1 MHINQEIENFFWLCT
16 FPKSQIIATIQ
27 PENIGEFLSAQTI
40 IQGYQKDIRAGHGI
54 DSKLKGVGD
63 ISKNGFDVIV
73 GQNRLSVLAPSTKPV
88 YKKKGVSDTSLAAYA
103 SLDKAIQAAKVAAV
117 VVALQK
123 SHPFVS
129 DSLVAKETGLPSARI
144 SARRAEL
151 ETAGGVLVDGVMYR
165 LEYSAKKEPCPVTGN
180 RVQMWR
186 LINDQL
192 PSVAVQTS
200 LFQL

>member
-1 MHINQEIENFFWLCT
+1 MQVHTFDKNDFWDTHKEISRL
-16 FPKSQIIATIQ
+16 IQ
-27 PENIGEFLSAQTI
+27 VFKGRGIHARLRGTGNIMT
-40 IQGYQKDIRAGHGI
+40 
-54 DSKLKGVGD
+54 
-63 ISKNGFDVIV
+63 NGFDVISGNK
-73 GQNRLSVLAPSTKPV
+73 GQHVLRVLPPSTKPT
-88 YKKKGVSDTSLAAYA
+88 YQKKGVSDTSLAAYA

-117 VVALQK
+117 VVDLHK

-151 ETAGGVLVDGVMYR
+151 ETAGGVLVEGVMYR
-165 LEYSAKKEPCPVTGN
+165 LEYSTKKEPCPVTGN

-186 LINDQL
+186 LISDQL

>member
-1 MHINQEIENFFWLCT
+1 MEQDIDNFFWLCVRN
-16 FPKSQIIATIQ
+16 PDRHIVATIQ
-27 PENIGEFLSAQTI
+27 PENMREFLEAQTVV
-40 IQGYQKDIRAGHGI
+40 QRYQKIIRTHGI

-73 GQNRLSVLAPSTKPV
+73 GFNRLSVLAPSTKPI
-88 YKKKGVSDTSLAAYA
+88 YQKKGVSDTSLAAYA

-117 VVALQK
+117 VVALHK

-186 LINDQL
+186 LVNDQL

-200 LFQL
+200 LFQV